1 MKILI
6 TGNNGFVGFNLTQ
19 YLINLDFHVVPLNRN
34 SLEFH
39 WGNIFE
45 VGIPSGVD
53 SIIHLAGKAHDLS
66 GVSNAEEYYTVN
78 TELTEK
84 LFQEFLKSDAEKF
97 IYFSSVKACS
107 DAVNDILFEDEKC
120 NPTTAYGISK
130 LQAEIKIQKLF
141 VNYQLQMETYE
152 RNYKKK
158 YLYIIRPCM
167 IHGPENKGNLTLLF
181 KLINRGIP
189 YPLGL
194 FNNRRSFLSIENL
207 GFVINEILIN
217 PIESGIYQLADN
229 DSIST
234 SDLIKLM
241 GQTRGVKP
249 HIWNVP
255 KVFIITLARIGDL
268 FRLPFNSHSLIKL
281 TESYRVSNKKIV
293 TAIGKPLPMS
303 IEDGLKS
310 TFVSLMK

>member
-1 MKILI
+1 
-6 TGNNGFVGFNLTQ
+6 
-19 YLINLDFHVVPLNRN
+19 
-34 SLEFH
+34 
-39 WGNIFE
+39 
-45 VGIPSGVD
+45 
-53 SIIHLAGKAHDLS
+53 
-66 GVSNAEEYYTVN
+66 
-78 TELTEK
+78 
-84 LFQEFLKSDAEKF
+84 
-97 IYFSSVKACS
+97 
-107 DAVNDILFEDEKC
+107 
-120 NPTTAYGISK
+120 
-130 LQAEIKIQKLF
+130 
-141 VNYQLQMETYE
+141 
-152 RNYKKK
+152 
-158 YLYIIRPCM
+158 M

-234 SDLIKLM
+234 RDLIELM

-255 KVFIITLARIGDL
+255 KVFIIIFARIGDL

-293 TAIGKPLPMS
+293 TAIGKPLPIS
-303 IEDGLKS
+303 IKDGLKS